1 MKNLSSISLLILAS
15 AVQKAA
21 CWGALGHYTVGYIAS
36 NFVTNATQA
45 KFQAILGDTSAD
57 YLASVA
63 AYADSYRS
71 TAAGTFTAPFHYIDA
86 LDNPPESC
94 GVDFERDCTAAGCVV
109 SAISNYTQRVQNR
122 RLKAADV
129 ALAAKMI
136 VHFLGDIHQP
146 LHDENLEL
154 GGNGIKVKF
163 DGVSTNL
170 HSVWDTSIPQK
181 FAGTAS
187 FVNAKTWAT
196 NLTETIKYGA
206 YSKASASWLDG
217 LKLSDPVASS
227 MVWARDTNSYV
238 CSAVLPDGRNA
249 TEAVDLGGEY
259 YAEALPVVQLQIAKA
274 GYRLAGWLNLITASN
289 VGF

>member
-63 AYADSYRS
+63 AY
-71 TAAGTFTAPFHYIDA
+71 
-86 LDNPPESC
+86 
-94 GVDFERDCTAAGCVV
+94 
-109 SAISNYTQRVQNR
+109 
-122 RLKAADV
+122 
-129 ALAAKMI
+129 
-136 VHFLGDIHQP
+136 
-146 LHDENLEL
+146 
-154 GGNGIKVKF
+154 
-163 DGVSTNL
+163 
-170 HSVWDTSIPQK
+170 K

-274 GYRLAGWLNLITASN
+274 GYSLRPESSVFSFTCSFTLGLPPSLESRNTYGQHDLFNLHIQPI
-289 VGF
+289 